1 MHVIVKP
8 YKLMYFNQPFSPLFS
23 VYIIESAESNEDVDN
38 NYAQLP
44 VAIIV

>member
-1 MHVIVKP
+1 MHIIVEP
-8 YKLMYFNQPFSPLFS
+8 YKLMYFNQPFSLLFS
-23 VYIIESAESNEDVDN
+23 VYIIESVESNEDVDI